1 MFFPPFV
8 WRHIKNYMLQE
19 IREKKEREWRV
30 IQQLPRYSF
39 DYTISHSKKHFY
51 LIYKFLNVPDIK
63 IVKEYQYFQPFK
75 KRRQLSIYAMY
86 NNDWQRD
93 ARRWRR
99 EIGIKYNY
107 AIKQVS
113 PGFKIENA
121 NY

>member
-19 IREKKEREWRV
+19 IREKKEREWRI
-30 IQQLPRYSF
+30 IQQLPRYIYG
-39 DYTISHSKKHFY
+39 YTISHSKKHFY

-86 NNDWQRD
+86 NNDWQRRV
-93 ARRWRR
+93 RRWRR
-99 EIGIKYNY
+99 DIGIKYNY